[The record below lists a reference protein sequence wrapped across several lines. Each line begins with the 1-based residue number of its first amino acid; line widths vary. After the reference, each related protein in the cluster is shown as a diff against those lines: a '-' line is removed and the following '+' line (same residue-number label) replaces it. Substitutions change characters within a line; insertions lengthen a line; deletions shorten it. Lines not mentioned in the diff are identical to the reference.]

1 MPIATAD
8 QTVQSLYEEHHSWL
22 HGRLR
27 WALGDSFTA
36 ADLAHDVF
44 VRILAR
50 PGPALREPRAYL
62 STIARNLVV
71 EHWRRRELE
80 KAWLETLAIMP
91 ATLVPSAE
99 TRYLLLEALIQ
110 IDRMLDALKPKVR
123 TAFLLA
129 QLDGMT
135 CPQIAAHMGISRAT
149 VERYIATA
157 LLHCCILTPDAP
169 A

>member
-1 MPIATAD
+1 MPITAAE
-8 QTVQSLYEEHHSWL
+8 QTVQSLYLEHHSWL

-27 WALGDSFTA
+27 WMLGDSCAA

-44 VRILAR
+44 VRILTR
-50 PGPALREPRAYL
+50 PGQQLKEPRAYL

-80 KAWLETLAIMP
+80 KAWLETVVALPAMLA
-91 ATLVPSAE
+91 PSPE

-149 VERYIATA
+149 VERYLATA
-157 LLHCCILTPDAP
+157 LLHCCTLAPFDLT
-169 A
+169 